1 MKFLFKKNNFILFI
15 LVLIIIFLINKEYI
29 LSLTKKY
36 KLKEKFECTMDIKN
50 TIDNLCYGSKIGK
63 RREIPGPKYI
73 KSNIPNVPTVFFNG
87 QKDYKYHSENL
98 ESSEAEELYLYL
110 QSMVTSGYNNYELN
124 PSSNK
129 KIKSSSE
136 SNQVLLEF
144 IQEKLKE
151 KIKDIKIIDD
161 IFYFRNSSC
170 LEIQPFQISGKYF
183 IKNKIIGNVKIQME
197 LTFRFDQP
205 HDIFIGQQ
213 IFNKYTGIFKF
224 NRIILVNHSLKENKK
239 QNLPTQINK
248 PLTYNNENNEYG
260 LDTVNSLI
268 ADDIK
273 ITNIETT
280 SEEISSEKINII

>member
-1 MKFLFKKNNFILFI
+1 MKFIFKKNTIILF
-15 LVLIIIFLINKEYI
+15 VLIMIIIFLMKKEYF
-29 LSLTKKY
+29 LNLAKKY
-36 KLKEKFECTMDIKN
+36 KLKETFKCTMDINN
-50 TIDNLCYGSKIGK
+50 TIDKLCYGSEIGK

-73 KSNIPNVPTVFFNG
+73 KSNIPNVPTIFFNA
-87 QKDYKYHSENL
+87 QKDHKYHTDNL

-110 QSMVTSGYNNYELN
+110 QSMVTSGYNSYELN

-136 SNQVLLEF
+136 SNQVLLNF
-144 IQEKLKE
+144 IKDKLQE
-151 KIKDIKIIDD
+151 KIKEIKIIDD

-183 IKNKIIGNVKIQME
+183 FKNKIIGNVRIQME

-205 HDIFIGQQ
+205 NDIFVGQQ
-213 IFNKYTGIFKF
+213 IFNRYSGVFKF
-224 NRIILVNHSLKENKK
+224 NRIVLVNHTLKKDKK

-248 PLTYNNENNEYG
+248 PLTYNYENNDCG

-273 ITNIETT
+273 ITNIEPT
-280 SEEISSEKINII
+280 SEENTSEKINII